1 MATRAEWF
9 RYEKERSGP
18 KKEKQAWKEP
28 RHDPETPHNE
38 STHAAKS
45 AAYALEA
52 ATGQRPS
59 RKSSRKAANRQKT
72 DVQYRM
78 KAQTAEAR
86 PAAKPRAPMH

>member
-9 RYEKERSGP
+9 RYDKERSGP
-18 KKEKQAWKEP
+18 KKPKQAWKEP
-28 RHDPETPHNE
+28 RNDPEAPHNE
-38 STHAAKS
+38 STHAGRR

-78 KAQTAEAR
+78 KAKTAEAR
-86 PAAKPRAPMH
+86 PASKPRAPVH